1 MPHTPHKA
9 GGSTPP
15 GHPDRI
21 AAGMRGEGGP
31 GPKGGDGRRGRR
43 TPVDLEAVI
52 AGRAPRRA
60 RVADLSVVGCL
71 VRTDA
76 ALAKG
81 AVLDLT
87 LTLPDGPL
95 RAKSRV
101 AESTLDGEAASGAPG
116 FLAGLE
122 FLALAAADEARL
134 RAFLELEAERRR
146 VAHTPPA

>member
-1 MPHTPHKA
+1 M
-9 GGSTPP
+9 
-15 GHPDRI
+15 
-21 AAGMRGEGGP
+21 AAEGGA

-43 TPVDLEAVI
+43 TPVDIEATI
-52 AGRAPRRA
+52 GGRTPRQA
-60 RVADLSVVGCL
+60 RVADLSLMGCL
-71 VRTDA
+71 VRTQA
-76 ALAKG
+76 ALARG

-95 RAKSRV
+95 RAKGRV
-101 AESTLDGEAASGAPG
+101 VEASLDGEAPPGTPG

-134 RAFLELEAERRR
+134 RAFLEAEMKRRR